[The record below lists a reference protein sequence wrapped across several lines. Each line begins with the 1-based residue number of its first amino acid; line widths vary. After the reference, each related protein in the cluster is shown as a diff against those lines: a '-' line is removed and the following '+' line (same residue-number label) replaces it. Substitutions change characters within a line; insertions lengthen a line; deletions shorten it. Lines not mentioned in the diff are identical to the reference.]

1 MCVLHLLAAATIEE
15 QRFLHSR
22 ALDCV
27 PTIQGMPLF
36 EGGVHLKKYSKL
48 GKGRFNFDLASLP
61 VSCSPLIPG
70 SPMS

>member
-1 MCVLHLLAAATIEE
+1 MRVLHLLAVATIQER
-15 QRFLHSR
+15 RFFHSR

-27 PTIQGMPLF
+27 ATIQGMPLF

-48 GKGRFNFDLASLP
+48 GKGRINFDLVSLP
-61 VSCSPLIPG
+61 GSCSPLIPG